1 MITKSRI
8 FSTLG
13 EAIIFEDFLFSRGY
27 DPYIIEE
34 KNKVIVQW

>member
-1 MITKSRI
+1 MITKSRT

-13 EAIIFEDFLFSRGY
+13 EAILFENFLYSRGY
-27 DPYIIEE
+27 DPYIIEG